1 MDGVLPPLPPLTRAQ
16 SDELR
21 RRRRGRNWAILLAL
35 LALAVLFFAMTIVRM
50 GHH

>member
-1 MDGVLPPLPPLTRAQ
+1 MDGVLPPLTRAQ

>member
-1 MDGVLPPLPPLTRAQ
+1 MSASDGALPPLTRAQ

-21 RRRRGRNWAILLAL
+21 RRRRGRNWAVLLSLLAL
-35 LALAVLFFAMTIVRM
+35 SLLFFGMTIVRM